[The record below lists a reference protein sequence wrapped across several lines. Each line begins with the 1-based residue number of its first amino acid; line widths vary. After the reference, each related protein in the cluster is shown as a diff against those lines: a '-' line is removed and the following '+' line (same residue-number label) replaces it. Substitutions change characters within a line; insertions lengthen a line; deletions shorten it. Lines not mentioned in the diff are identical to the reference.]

1 MSLIFI
7 TTWIRDIDKK
17 YELPWKDD
25 CERCE
30 EDPMWTCAGALRN
43 FYKYTKI
50 EGNYI
55 DPIPPYLTHLSAIT
69 KRYSWQVYQN
79 SWQCTDIDS
88 VNDRI
93 RIYK

>member
-1 MSLIFI
+1 MSLIFV
-7 TTWIRDIDKK
+7 TTWVRDTDKRCK
-17 YELPWKDD
+17 LPWEDNS
-25 CERCE
+25 ERCE
-30 EDPMWTCAGALRN
+30 ENPRWTCAQALRT

-50 EGNYI
+50 GDNYI
-55 DPIPPYLTHLSAIT
+55 EPIPPYLTHTSAIT
-69 KRYSWQVYQN
+69 KRYRWQGYQN